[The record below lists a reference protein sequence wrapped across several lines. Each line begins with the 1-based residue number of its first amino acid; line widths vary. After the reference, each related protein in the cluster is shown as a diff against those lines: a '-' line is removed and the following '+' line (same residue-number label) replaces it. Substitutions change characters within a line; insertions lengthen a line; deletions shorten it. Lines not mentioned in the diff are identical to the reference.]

1 MTRSWKVYWKLGI
14 IFITT
19 FFATSVCSQTKRF
32 RSKDQIWWSLIRG
45 RKVAIPEDC
54 GLWAKENG
62 KVEKRQD
69 LATVVQKNVGSNDKS
84 CAEVVGALGTVPLR
98 LKGNNLK
105 HLNQWYCFYLGIS
118 TVVFCK
124 DTNKSAGDMRK
135 RQDIIWFPLATC
147 CCSAPMND
155 QLQYLELWDAN
166 ST

>member
-1 MTRSWKVYWKLGI
+1 MWEKAWMWPRQSTWICGEKVGLNGIIYGMIRSWKVYWKLGI

-69 LATVVQKNVGSNDKS
+69 LATVVQKNIGSNDKS

-98 LKGNNLK
+98 LKGNNLT
-105 HLNQWYCFYLGIS
+105 HLGVDKSMIS
-118 TVVFCK
+118 LLSRNRHCWV
-124 DTNKSAGDMRK
+124 
-135 RQDIIWFPLATC
+135 
-147 CCSAPMND
+147 
-155 QLQYLELWDAN
+155 LQRH
-166 ST
+166 